1 MTVLMG
7 ANLANE
13 VADGKFCETTIGKW
27 ARNIAI
33 IQEVLEKLANSL
45 WYDVYKTLQNVL
57 LYENNQL

>member
-27 ARNIAI
+27 TRIFTTI
-33 IQEVLEKLANSL
+33 RKSMFLLERESDGPKSSL
-45 WYDVYKTLQNVL
+45 
-57 LYENNQL
+57 